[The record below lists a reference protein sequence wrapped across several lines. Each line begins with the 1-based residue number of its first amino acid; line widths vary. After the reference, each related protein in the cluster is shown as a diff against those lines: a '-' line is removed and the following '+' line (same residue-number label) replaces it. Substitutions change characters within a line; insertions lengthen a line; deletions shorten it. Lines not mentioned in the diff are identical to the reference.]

1 MPAWK
6 KPFIVARSI
15 VGESH
20 IKYNIP
26 CQDAFAHK
34 TYEDYVIIAVADGVG
49 SSAKSDKGAQMAV
62 NTCVDCIIQQLK
74 KPSTEDLDY
83 WEILRGS
90 FHTAR
95 KKVELEAVLNN
106 CSIND
111 YASTL
116 IAVIMLNNSVWCA
129 HLADGAVVIQTND
142 SLEILSKP
150 DNYEYENMV
159 IPLTSDIWEQHI
171 RLSEQRDNVYAV
183 ALFTDGCQKSTL
195 YNENKKMLPYEK
207 FFLPLFDYFRKNRS
221 KASDTA
227 LGQLLQ
233 SAKFSSVSN
242 DDRTMVICVVPIP
255 SQEPESGSETNTIT
269 H

>member
-1 MPAWK
+1 MAAWK

-20 IKYNIP
+20 LKHNIP
-26 CQDAFAHK
+26 CQDAFAFK
-34 TYEDYVIIAVADGVG
+34 THEDYVVIAVADGVG
-49 SSAKSDKGAQMAV
+49 SSSKSDKGAQMATA
-62 NTCVDCIIQQLK
+62 TCIEYILQQLK
-74 KPSTEDLDY
+74 KPPEEGPDH
-83 WEILRGS
+83 WEILRES
-90 FHTAR
+90 FRTAR
-95 KKVELEAVLNN
+95 KKVELEAILNN

-116 IAVIMLNNSVWCA
+116 IVVIMLNNSIWCA

-142 SLEILSKP
+142 SLEVLSKP
-150 DNYEYENMV
+150 DNFEYENMV
-159 IPLTSDIWEQHI
+159 IPLTSEIWEQHI
-171 RLSEQRDNVYAV
+171 RLSEQHDNVFAV

-195 YNENKKMLPYEK
+195 YNEKKKLLPYEK
-207 FFLPLFDYFRKNRS
+207 FFTPLFDYFRKNRS

-242 DDRTMVICVVPIP
+242 DDRTMAICVVPMP